1 MTLHLPALDRVR
13 SVRLGAAALNQTPLD
28 WDGNL
33 RRARAAIDEARAAK
47 VSMLCLPELALSG
60 YGCEDLFLSP
70 FVARTAAESL
80 AALLPATEGRVVAVG
95 LPVAHAGV
103 LFNGVAVLADAKLA
117 AVVAKQS
124 LAGDGIHYE
133 PRWFRPWPARA
144 RDAVRMLGAEVP
156 IGDLRLDFGGVTM
169 GFEICE
175 DAWVA
180 RRPGAALALDSVD
193 VIFNPSASHFSF
205 GKREVRR
212 RLVAEGSRAFGV
224 AYVYANLLGNEA
236 GRAIYDGHTLIAAP
250 SLSVLPAKG
259 PDDGVPRPSA
269 PTSAGEAVIE
279 GPRFSYREHVLL
291 HAAIDLEEIRARR
304 ASTASFTPR
313 LPRDRELFVHAP
325 VRIPEAPREAA
336 TSAVAPWEAGPHVK
350 HEEFGRAVALGLFD
364 YARKS
369 RARGF
374 VVSLSGGADSA
385 AIACL
390 VSWMTTAAVAEL
402 GLDGFRA
409 RFGHVKELA
418 DAPEPGAIVGRL
430 LTTVYQSTA
439 NSSPV
444 TREAARRV
452 AEAIGA
458 THHELDVDALVRG
471 YVALAEGALGRPL
484 TWQTDDVALQNV
496 QARVRSPSAWMLAN
510 VEGKLLLATSNRS
523 EAAVGYATMDG
534 DTSGGLSPIAGI
546 DKNYLRAWLR
556 WLETDADETLRV
568 PALSAVNVQAPTAE
582 LRPAEKKQTDEDD
595 LMPYD
600 VLDRIERL
608 MVRDRHEPIEIF
620 EILRIERPDHPPHRL
635 ALWVERFFQLF
646 ARNQWKRE
654 RYAPSFHLDDESL
667 DPKTFCRLPIL
678 SGGFE
683 RELGAMRA
691 ALAREGESPR

>member
-1 MTLHLPALDRVR
+1 MNAQSHSRGSHDRVR

-33 RRARAAIDEARAAK
+33 RRARAAVDEARAAK

-70 FVARTAAESL
+70 FLASTAAESL
-80 AALLPATEGRVVAVG
+80 EALLPHTEGMVVAVG
-95 LPVAHAGV
+95 LPVHHAGV
-103 LFNGVAVLADAKLA
+103 LFNGVAVIADCALA

-133 PRWFRPWPARA
+133 PRWFRAWPSRV
-144 RDAVRMLGAEVP
+144 RDVVRLLGREVP
-156 IGDLRLDFGGVTM
+156 IGDLRMDFGGVTM

-180 RRPGAALALDSVD
+180 KRPGAALALDSVD

-250 SLSVLPAKG
+250 SLSVMPATG
-259 PDDGVPRPSA
+259 AGESTAR
-269 PTSAGEAVIE
+269 TSAGEAVIE
-279 GPRFSYREHVLL
+279 GPRFSFREHVLV

-304 ASTASFTPR
+304 AATASFTPR

-325 VRIPEAPREAA
+325 VNVPEAPREAA
-336 TSAVAPWEAGPHVK
+336 ISHVSAWEHGPDVK
-350 HEEFGRAVALGLFD
+350 HEEFARAVSLGLFD
-364 YARKS
+364 YLRKS
-369 RARGF
+369 RSQGF

-385 AIACL
+385 AITSL
-390 VSWMTTAAVAEL
+390 ISWMVRASAAEIGLTGVRARLAHVRDLGTAADE
-402 GLDGFRA
+402 
-409 RFGHVKELA
+409 K
-418 DAPEPGAIVGRL
+418 AIVGRL
-430 LTTVYQSTA
+430 LTTVYQSTI
-439 NSSPV
+439 NSGSV
-444 TREAARRV
+444 TKNAARAV
-452 AEAIGA
+452 AEAVGA
-458 THHELDVDALVRG
+458 KHHEVDVDALVKG
-471 YVALAEGALGRPL
+471 YIALAEGALGRPL
-484 TWQTDDVALQNV
+484 AWQTDDIALQNV

-546 DKNYLRAWLR
+546 DKHYLRSWLR
-556 WLETDADETLRV
+556 WLETEADVSLRI
-568 PALSAVNVQAPTAE
+568 PALAAVNVQAPTAE
-582 LRPAEKKQTDEDD
+582 LRPSDKKQTDEDD

-608 MVRDRHEPIEIF
+608 TVRDRHAPLETF
-620 EILRIERPDHPPHRL
+620 EILRLERPEIPASRL
-635 ALWVERFFQLF
+635 ALWVERFFTLF

-678 SGGFE
+678 SGGFQ
-683 RELGAMRA
+683 RELGEMRA
-691 ALAREGESPR
+691 ALAREGETPR

>member
-1 MTLHLPALDRVR
+1 
-13 SVRLGAAALNQTPLD
+13 
-28 WDGNL
+28 
-33 RRARAAIDEARAAK
+33 
-47 VSMLCLPELALSG
+47 
-60 YGCEDLFLSP
+60 
-70 FVARTAAESL
+70 
-80 AALLPATEGRVVAVG
+80 
-95 LPVAHAGV
+95 
-103 LFNGVAVLADAKLA
+103 VLADGALA

-133 PRWFRPWPARA
+133 PRWFRAWPARVRDVA
-144 RDAVRMLGAEVP
+144 RLCGREVP

-180 RRPGAALALDSVD
+180 KRPGAALALDSVD

-236 GRAIYDGHTLIAAP
+236 GRAIYDGHTLISAP
-250 SLSVLPAKG
+250 SLVRAHAAG
-259 PDDGVPRPSA
+259 
-269 PTSAGEAVIE
+269 SAGRHAAGERSSPWSSEEEESPTNDERGVGGGLGPPPSSAGGADIIE
-279 GPRFSYREHVLL
+279 GPRFSFREHVLV

-304 ASTASFTPR
+304 AATASFTPR

-336 TSAVAPWEAGPHVK
+336 TSRVAAWESGPHVK
-350 HEEFGRAVALGLFD
+350 HEEFGRAVSLGLFD
-364 YARKS
+364 YLRKS
-369 RARGF
+369 RAQGF

-385 AIACL
+385 AISCL
-390 VSWMTTAAVAEL
+390 VAWMV
-402 GLDGFRA
+402 RA
-409 RFGHVKELA
+409 SSEEIGMPALRDRLSHVRDLA
-418 DAPEPGAIVGRL
+418 SCESERDVVGRL
-430 LTTVYQSTA
+430 LTTVYQSTV
-439 NSSPV
+439 NSGSV
-444 TREAARRV
+444 TRNAARAV
-452 AEAIGA
+452 AEGIGA
-458 THHELDVDALVRG
+458 RHHEVDVDALVKG

-484 TWQTDDVALQNV
+484 VWQTDDIALQNV

-546 DKNYLRAWLR
+546 DKNYLRSWLR
-556 WLETDADETLRV
+556 WLEKDAATSLCV

-582 LRPAEKKQTDEDD
+582 LRPADKKQTDEDD

-600 VLDRIERL
+600 ILDRIERL
-608 MVRDRHEPIEIF
+608 MVRDRHAPLEIF
-620 EILRIERPDHPPHRL
+620 EILRLERPDVPAHRL
-635 ALWVERFFQLF
+635 ALWVERFFTLF

-678 SGGFE
+678 SGGFA

>member
-1 MTLHLPALDRVR
+1 MTMPAPDRVR

-33 RRARAAIDEARAAK
+33 RRIRAAIDEARAAK

-70 FVARTAAESL
+70 FLAQTSAESL
-80 AALLPATEGRVVAVG
+80 AALLPHTEGMVVAIG

-103 LFNGVAVLADAKLA
+103 LFNGVAVIADGALA

-133 PRWFRPWPARA
+133 PRWFRPWPARV
-144 RDAVRMLGAEVP
+144 RDAVRILGREVP
-156 IGDLRLDFGGVTM
+156 IGDLRLDFGGLTL

-180 RRPGAALALDSVD
+180 RRPGAALALDAID

-224 AYVYANLLGNEA
+224 AYVYANLLGNES
-236 GRAIYDGHTLIAAP
+236 GRAIYDGHALIAAP
-250 SLSVLPAKG
+250 SLSLEPAKG
-259 PDDGVPRPSA
+259 PDDGVPKASPRTA
-269 PTSAGEAVIE
+269 AGEAVIE
-279 GPRFSYREHVLL
+279 GPRFSFREHVLV

-304 ASTASFTPR
+304 AATASFTPR

-336 TSAVAPWEAGPHVK
+336 TSRVAPWESGPDVK
-350 HEEFGRAVALGLFD
+350 HEEFGRAVSLGLFD
-364 YARKS
+364 YLRKS
-369 RARGF
+369 RSQGF

-385 AIACL
+385 AIGCL
-390 VSWMTTAAVAEL
+390 VSWMVRAASDEL
-402 GLDGFRA
+402 GLAALRERLAHVHGLAECATA
-409 RFGHVKELA
+409 R
-418 DAPEPGAIVGRL
+418 DIVGRL
-430 LTTVYQSTA
+430 LTTLYQSTV
-439 NSSPV
+439 NSGAV
-444 TREAARRV
+444 TRSAARAV
-452 AEAIGA
+452 ADGVGA
-458 THHELDVDALVRG
+458 RHHEVDVDALVKG
-471 YVALAEGALGRPL
+471 YVALAEGALGRSL
-484 TWQTDDVALQNV
+484 AWQTDDLALQNI

-546 DKNYLRAWLR
+546 DKNYLRSWLR
-556 WLETDADETLRV
+556 WLETDASPALRV

-582 LRPAEKKQTDEDD
+582 LRPAEEKQTDEDD

-600 VLDRIERL
+600 LLDRIERL
-608 MVRDRHEPIEIF
+608 MVRDRHAPLEIF
-620 EILRIERPDHPPHRL
+620 EILRLERPDVPAHRL
-635 ALWVERFFQLF
+635 ALWVERFFALF

-678 SGGFE
+678 SGGFA

-691 ALAREGESPR
+691 ALAKEGESPR

>member
-1 MTLHLPALDRVR
+1 MTGSTHSRGDRVR

-33 RRARAAIDEARAAK
+33 RRARAAIDEARAEK

-70 FVARTAAESL
+70 FLASTAAESL
-80 AALLPATEGRVVAVG
+80 EALLPHTEGMVVAVG
-95 LPVAHAGV
+95 LPVLHAGV
-103 LFNGVAVLADAKLA
+103 LFNGVAVIADGALA

-133 PRWFRPWPARA
+133 PRWFRAWPSRV
-144 RDAVRMLGAEVP
+144 RDVVRLLGRDVP
-156 IGDLRLDFGGVTM
+156 IGDLRMDFGGVTM

-180 RRPGAALALDSVD
+180 KRPGAALALDSVD

-250 SLSVLPAKG
+250 SLSVMPAQG
-259 PDDGVPRPSA
+259 TGESTAR
-269 PTSAGEAVIE
+269 TSAGEAVIE
-279 GPRFSYREHVLL
+279 GPRFSFKEHVLV

-304 ASTASFTPR
+304 AATASFTPR

-325 VRIPEAPREAA
+325 VHVPEAPREAA
-336 TSAVAPWEAGPHVK
+336 TSEVSDWEHGGHVK
-350 HEEFGRAVALGLFD
+350 EEEFARAVSLGLFD
-364 YARKS
+364 YVRKS
-369 RARGF
+369 RAQGF

-385 AIACL
+385 AISSLIA
-390 VSWMTTAAVAEL
+390 WMVRASSAEL
-402 GLDGFRA
+402 GLAGLRA
-409 RFGHVKELA
+409 RLAHVRDLGSAA
-418 DAPEPGAIVGRL
+418 DEKAIVGRL
-430 LTTVYQSTA
+430 LTTVYQSTV
-439 NSSPV
+439 NSGSV
-444 TREAARRV
+444 TKNAARAV

-458 THHELDVDALVRG
+458 THHEVDVDALVKG

-484 TWQTDDVALQNV
+484 AWQTDDLALQNV

-546 DKNYLRAWLR
+546 DKHYLRRWLR
-556 WLETDADETLRV
+556 WLEKDAQQALRI

-582 LRPAEKKQTDEDD
+582 LRPADKKQTDEDD

-608 MVRDRHEPIEIF
+608 MVRDRHAPLEIF
-620 EILRIERPDHPPHRL
+620 EILRLERPDVPAHRL
-635 ALWVERFFQLF
+635 ALWVERFFTLF

-678 SGGFE
+678 SGGYQ
-683 RELGAMRA
+683 RELGELRA
-691 ALAREGESPR
+691 ALAREGETPR

>member
-1 MTLHLPALDRVR
+1 MTSPSFDRLR

-33 RRARAAIDEARAAK
+33 RRARAALDEARDAK

-70 FVARTAAESL
+70 FLARTAAESL
-80 AALLPATEGRVVAVG
+80 EALVPHTEGMVVAVG

-103 LFNGVAVLADAKLA
+103 LFNGVAVIADGAVA
-117 AVVAKQS
+117 AIVAKQS

-133 PRWFRPWPARA
+133 PRWFRAWPARVRDVA
-144 RDAVRMLGAEVP
+144 RLLGREVP

-180 RRPGAALALDSVD
+180 KRPGAALALDSVD

-236 GRAIYDGHTLIAAP
+236 GRAIYDGHTLISAP
-250 SLSVLPAKG
+250 SLSVEPAKG
-259 PDDGVPRPSA
+259 PADGAPRASPRTA
-269 PTSAGEAVIE
+269 AGEAVIE
-279 GPRFSYREHVLL
+279 GPRFSYREHVLV

-304 ASTASFTPR
+304 AATASFTPR

-325 VRIPEAPREAA
+325 VRIAEAPRAA
-336 TSAVAPWEAGPHVK
+336 AESHVAAWESSPTLK
-350 HEEFGRAVALGLFD
+350 HEEFARAVSLGLFD
-364 YARKS
+364 YLRKS
-369 RARGF
+369 RAQGF

-385 AIACL
+385 AISCL
-390 VSWMTTAAVAEL
+390 VSWMVRASAHEI
-402 GLDGFRA
+402 GLPALRE
-409 RFGHVKELA
+409 RLGHVRELA
-418 DAPEPGAIVGRL
+418 GAADEAAIVGRL
-430 LTTVYQSTA
+430 LTTVYQSTV
-439 NSSPV
+439 NSGSV
-444 TREAARRV
+444 TRNAARAV
-452 AEAIGA
+452 AEAVGA
-458 THHELDVDALVRG
+458 KHHEVDVDALVKG
-471 YVALAEGALGRPL
+471 YIALAEGALGRPL
-484 TWQTDDVALQNV
+484 AWQTDDIALQNV

-546 DKNYLRAWLR
+546 DKNYLRSWLR
-556 WLETDADETLRV
+556 WLESDADASLRI
-568 PALSAVNVQAPTAE
+568 PALRAVNVQAPTAE
-582 LRPAEKKQTDEDD
+582 LRPADKKQTDEDD

-608 MVRDRHEPIEIF
+608 MVRDRHAPLEIL
-620 EILRIERPDHPPHRL
+620 EILRLERPEIPAHRL
-635 ALWVERFFQLF
+635 GLWVERFFTLF

-667 DPKTFCRLPIL
+667 
-678 SGGFE
+678 
-683 RELGAMRA
+683 
-691 ALAREGESPR
+691 

>member
-1 MTLHLPALDRVR
+1 MTMPAPDRVR

-33 RRARAAIDEARAAK
+33 RRIRAAIDEARAAK

-70 FVARTAAESL
+70 FLAQTSAESL
-80 AALLPATEGRVVAVG
+80 AALLPHTEGMVVAIG

-103 LFNGVAVLADAKLA
+103 LFNGVAVIADGALA

-133 PRWFRPWPARA
+133 PRWFRPWPARV
-144 RDAVRMLGAEVP
+144 RDAVRILGREVP
-156 IGDLRLDFGGVTM
+156 IGDLRLDFGGLTL

-180 RRPGAALALDSVD
+180 RRPGAALALDAID

-224 AYVYANLLGNEA
+224 AYVYANLLGNES
-236 GRAIYDGHTLIAAP
+236 GRAIYDGHALIAAP
-250 SLSVLPAKG
+250 SLSLEPAKG
-259 PDDGVPRPSA
+259 PDDGVPKASPRTA
-269 PTSAGEAVIE
+269 AGEAVIE
-279 GPRFSYREHVLL
+279 GPRFSFREHVLV

-304 ASTASFTPR
+304 AATASFTPR

-336 TSAVAPWEAGPHVK
+336 TSRVAPWESGPDVK
-350 HEEFGRAVALGLFD
+350 HEEFGRAVSLGLFD
-364 YARKS
+364 YLRKS
-369 RARGF
+369 RSQGF

-385 AIACL
+385 AIGCL
-390 VSWMTTAAVAEL
+390 VSWMVRAASDEL
-402 GLDGFRA
+402 GLAALRERLAHVHGLAECATA
-409 RFGHVKELA
+409 R
-418 DAPEPGAIVGRL
+418 DIVGRL
-430 LTTVYQSTA
+430 LTTLYQSTV
-439 NSSPV
+439 NSGAV
-444 TREAARRV
+444 TRSAARAV
-452 AEAIGA
+452 ADGVGA
-458 THHELDVDALVRG
+458 RHHEVDVDALVKG
-471 YVALAEGALGRPL
+471 YVALAEGALGRSL
-484 TWQTDDVALQNV
+484 AWQTDDLALQNI

-546 DKNYLRAWLR
+546 DKNYLRSWLR
-556 WLETDADETLRV
+556 WLETDASPALRV

-582 LRPAEKKQTDEDD
+582 LRPAEEKQTDEDD

-600 VLDRIERL
+600 LLDRIERL
-608 MVRDRHEPIEIF
+608 MVRDRHAPLEIF
-620 EILRIERPDHPPHRL
+620 EILRLERPDVPAHRL
-635 ALWVERFFQLF
+635 ALWVERFFTLF

-678 SGGFE
+678 SGGFA
-683 RELGAMRA
+683 RELGAVRA
-691 ALAREGESPR
+691 ALAREGETPR

>member
-1 MTLHLPALDRVR
+1 MTQHSTDRVR

-33 RRARAAIDEARAAK
+33 RRVVLAIDEARAAK

-70 FVARTAAESL
+70 FLAQTAAESL
-80 AALLPATEGRVVAVG
+80 SAVLPHTEGMVVAVG

-103 LFNGVAVLADAKLA
+103 LFNGVAVIADGRVA
-117 AVVAKQS
+117 AIVAKQS

-133 PRWFRPWPARA
+133 PRWFRAWPARV
-144 RDAVRMLGAEVP
+144 RDEVRLLGQEVP
-156 IGDLRLDFGGVTM
+156 IGDLRLDFGGVTL

-259 PDDGVPRPSA
+259 PDDGVPKTSPR
-269 PTSAGEAVIE
+269 TSAGEAVIE
-279 GPRFSYREHVLL
+279 GPRFSFSETVLV

-313 LPRDRELFVHAP
+313 LPRDRELFVRAP
-325 VRIPEAPREAA
+325 VRIAEAPREAA
-336 TSAVAPWEAGPHVK
+336 SSSVAPWESGPHVK

-385 AIACL
+385 AVSCL
-390 VSWMTTAAVAEL
+390 VSWMVKASVAEL
-402 GLDGFRA
+402 GLPGFRA
-409 RFGHVKELA
+409 RFGHIQDLSGDA
-418 DAPEPGAIVGRL
+418 DTRAIVGRL
-430 LTTVYQSTA
+430 LTTVYQSTV
-439 NSSPV
+439 NSGPV
-444 TREAARRV
+444 TQNAARAV

-458 THHELDVDALVRG
+458 RHHEVDVDALVKG
-471 YVALAEGALGRPL
+471 YVALAEGALGRRL
-484 TWQTDDVALQNV
+484 AWQTDDIALQNI

-510 VEGKLLLATSNRS
+510 VEAKLLLATSNRS

-546 DKNYLRAWLR
+546 DKNYLRSWLR
-556 WLETDADETLRV
+556 WLETDAEGELRV
-568 PALSAVNVQAPTAE
+568 PALSAINVQQPTAE
-582 LRPAEKKQTDEDD
+582 LRPADKKQTDEDD

-608 MVRDRHEPIEIF
+608 MVRDRHAPLEIF
-620 EILRIERPDHPPHRL
+620 EILRLERPDVPAHRL

-678 SGGFE
+678 SGGFA

-691 ALAREGESPR
+691 ALAKEGESPR

>member
-1 MTLHLPALDRVR
+1 MTLPAPDRVR

-33 RRARAAIDEARAAK
+33 RRARMAIEEARAAK

-70 FVARTAAESL
+70 FLAQTSAESL
-80 AALLPATEGRVVAVG
+80 AALLPHTEGMVVAVG

-103 LFNGVAVLADAKLA
+103 LFNGVAVLADGALA
-117 AVVAKQS
+117 AIVAKQS

-133 PRWFRPWPARA
+133 PRWFRPWPARVRDVA
-144 RDAVRMLGAEVP
+144 RLLGREVP

-180 RRPGAALALDSVD
+180 RRPGAALALDAVD

-250 SLSVLPAKG
+250 SLSIEPARGADGALG
-259 PDDGVPRPSA
+259 PSPRTA
-269 PTSAGEAVIE
+269 AGEAVIE
-279 GPRFSYREHVLL
+279 GARFSYREHVLV
-291 HAAIDLEEIRARR
+291 HAAIDLEELRARR
-304 ASTASFTPR
+304 SATASFTPR

-325 VRIPEAPREAA
+325 VRIPEAPRQAA
-336 TSAVAPWEAGPHVK
+336 TSHAADWEAGPNVK
-350 HEEFGRAVALGLFD
+350 HEEFARAVSLGLFD
-364 YARKS
+364 YLRKS
-369 RARGF
+369 RAQGF

-385 AIACL
+385 AISCL
-390 VSWMTTAAVAEL
+390 VAWMVRAAGAEL
-402 GLDGFRA
+402 GLEGLRA
-409 RFGHVKELA
+409 RLGHVREIAGCGDERAL
-418 DAPEPGAIVGRL
+418 VGRL
-430 LTTVYQSTA
+430 LTTIYQATA
-439 NSSPV
+439 NSGAV
-444 TREAARRV
+444 TRNAARAV
-452 AEAIGA
+452 AEGIGA
-458 THHELDVDALVRG
+458 RHHEVDVDALVKG

-484 TWQTDDVALQNV
+484 AWQTDDLALQNV

-546 DKNYLRAWLR
+546 DKNYLRRWLR
-556 WLETDADETLRV
+556 WLEADAAPALRV

-582 LRPAEKKQTDEDD
+582 LRPADKKQTDEDD

-608 MVRDRHEPIEIF
+608 MVRDRHAPLDIF
-620 EILRIERPDHPPHRL
+620 EILRLERPELPAHRI
-635 ALWVERFFQLF
+635 ALWVERFFTLF

-678 SGGFE
+678 SGGFS

-691 ALAREGESPR
+691 ALAKEGESPR

>member
-1 MTLHLPALDRVR
+1 
-13 SVRLGAAALNQTPLD
+13 
-28 WDGNL
+28 
-33 RRARAAIDEARAAK
+33 
-47 VSMLCLPELALSG
+47 
-60 YGCEDLFLSP
+60 
-70 FVARTAAESL
+70 
-80 AALLPATEGRVVAVG
+80 
-95 LPVAHAGV
+95 V
-103 LFNGVAVLADAKLA
+103 LFNGVAVLADGALA

-133 PRWFRPWPARA
+133 PRWFRAWPSRVRDVARL
-144 RDAVRMLGAEVP
+144 LGREIP
-156 IGDLRLDFGGVTM
+156 IGDLRMDFGGVTM

-180 RRPGAALALDSVD
+180 KRPGAALALDSVD

-250 SLSVLPAKG
+250 SLSVEPAKG
-259 PDDGVPRPSA
+259 PDDGVPR
-269 PTSAGEAVIE
+269 TSPRTAAGEAVIE
-279 GPRFSYREHVLL
+279 GPRFSFREQVLV

-304 ASTASFTPR
+304 AATASFTPR

-325 VRIPEAPREAA
+325 VRVPEAPREAA
-336 TSAVAPWEAGPHVK
+336 TSRVAAWESGPHVK
-350 HEEFGRAVALGLFD
+350 HEEFGRAVSLGLFD
-364 YARKS
+364 YLRKS
-369 RARGF
+369 RAQGF

-385 AIACL
+385 AIGCL
-390 VSWMTTAAVAEL
+390 VAWMVRASSDEIGMPAVRERL
-402 GLDGFRA
+402 S
-409 RFGHVKELA
+409 HVRDLA
-418 DAPEPGAIVGRL
+418 GCESERDMVGRL
-430 LTTVYQSTA
+430 LTTVYQSTV
-439 NSSPV
+439 NSGSV
-444 TREAARRV
+444 TRNAARAV
-452 AEAIGA
+452 AEGLGA
-458 THHELDVDALVRG
+458 RHHEVDVDALVKG

-484 TWQTDDVALQNV
+484 AWQTDDIALQNV

-546 DKNYLRAWLR
+546 DKNYLRSWLR
-556 WLETDADETLRV
+556 WLEKDAAVSLCV

-582 LRPAEKKQTDEDD
+582 LRPADKKQTDEDD

-600 VLDRIERL
+600 ILDRIERL
-608 MVRDRHEPIEIF
+608 MVRDRHAPLEIF
-620 EILRIERPDHPPHRL
+620 EILRIERPDVPAHRL
-635 ALWVERFFQLF
+635 ALWVERFFTLF

-678 SGGFE
+678 SGGFS

>member
-1 MTLHLPALDRVR
+1 
-13 SVRLGAAALNQTPLD
+13 NQTPLD

-33 RRARAAIDEARAAK
+33 RRIRAAIDEARAAK

-70 FVARTAAESL
+70 FLAQTSAESL
-80 AALLPATEGRVVAVG
+80 AALLPHTEGMVVAIG

-103 LFNGVAVLADAKLA
+103 LFNGVAVIADGALA

-133 PRWFRPWPARA
+133 PRWFRPWPARV
-144 RDAVRMLGAEVP
+144 RDAVRILGRAVP
-156 IGDLRLDFGGVTM
+156 IGDLRLDFGGLTL

-180 RRPGAALALDSVD
+180 RRPGAALALDAID

-224 AYVYANLLGNEA
+224 AYVYANLLGNES
-236 GRAIYDGHTLIAAP
+236 GRAIYDGHALIAAP
-250 SLSVLPAKG
+250 SLSLEPAKG
-259 PDDGVPRPSA
+259 PDDGVPKASPRTA
-269 PTSAGEAVIE
+269 AGEAVIE
-279 GPRFSYREHVLL
+279 GPRFSFREHVLV

-304 ASTASFTPR
+304 AATASFTPR

-336 TSAVAPWEAGPHVK
+336 TSRVAPWESGPDVK
-350 HEEFGRAVALGLFD
+350 HEEFGRAVSLGLFD
-364 YARKS
+364 YLRKS
-369 RARGF
+369 RSQGF
-374 VVSLSGGADSA
+374 VFSLSGGADSA
-385 AIACL
+385 AIGCL
-390 VSWMTTAAVAEL
+390 VAWMVRAASDEL
-402 GLDGFRA
+402 GLAALRERLA
-409 RFGHVKELA
+409 HVRGLA
-418 DAPEPGAIVGRL
+418 ECATERTVVGRL
-430 LTTVYQSTA
+430 LTTLYQSTV
-439 NSSPV
+439 NSGAV
-444 TREAARRV
+444 TQSAARVV
-452 AEAIGA
+452 ADGIGA
-458 THHELDVDALVRG
+458 RHHEVDVDALVKG
-471 YVALAEGALGRPL
+471 YVALAEGALGRSL
-484 TWQTDDVALQNV
+484 AWQTDDLALQNI

-546 DKNYLRAWLR
+546 DKNYLRSWLR
-556 WLETDADETLRV
+556 WLEKDAPAGLRV
-568 PALSAVNVQAPTAE
+568 PALAAVNVQAPTAE
-582 LRPAEKKQTDEDD
+582 LRPADDKQTDEDD

-600 VLDRIERL
+600 LLDRIERL
-608 MVRDRHEPIEIF
+608 TVRDRHAPLQIF
-620 EILRIERPDHPPHRL
+620 EILRLERPDVPAHRL
-635 ALWVERFFQLF
+635 ALWVERFFTLF

-654 RYAPSFHLDDESL
+654 RYAPSFHLDDASL

-678 SGGFE
+678 SGGFA
-683 RELGAMRA
+683 RELGAVRA
-691 ALAREGESPR
+691 ALAREGETPR